1 MLKDFFSLLFP
12 VVCLSCGKSLFR
24 NESVVCTLCQYKLP
38 KTNYHLQKENPVAKL
53 FWGRVNVE
61 SATAY
66 YSFAKGSK
74 VQHLIHEL
82 KYKGQTEVGISIGKW
97 QGIELMKSDDYNK
110 VDVIMAVPLHKKKQR
125 KRGYNQS
132 EFFAT
137 GLSVSM
143 KVPTDFVTLYRAED
157 SETQT
162 KKTRFNRWMNVEYI
176 FKLKDFSNVKGKH
189 ILLVD
194 DVITTGATMEACIQA
209 LLEIPEVKVSV
220 AVMAFASHS

>member
-12 VVCLSCGKSLFR
+12 VVCLSCGKSLVH

-61 SATAY
+61 SATAF
-66 YSFAKGSK
+66 YSFTKGSK
-74 VQHLIHEL
+74 VQHLIHQL

-97 QGIELMKSDDYNK
+97 QGMELLKSEDYNI
-110 VDVIMAVPLHKKKQR
+110 DVIMAVPLHKKKHR

-132 EFFAT
+132 EYFAT
-137 GLSVSM
+137 GLSESM

-157 SETQT
+157 TETQT
-162 KKTRFNRWMNVEYI
+162 KKTRYNRWKNVEYI
-176 FKLKDFSNVKGKH
+176 FKLNDFSSLEGKH

-194 DVITTGATMEACIQA
+194 DVITTGATMEACIQT
-209 LLEIPEVKVSV
+209 LLEIPRVKVSV
-220 AVMAFASHS
+220 AVIAFASHS